1 MRLPIIILFLV
12 TSAYLSSTADDT
24 KDEFA
29 VVLTLDQSNFTQTLT
44 KHHFLVVDFYAPW
57 SVLLTFTFFLHFYH
71 IINGNK

>member
-1 MRLPIIILFLV
+1 MRLPIILLFLV

-24 KDEFA
+24 KDEN

-57 SVLLTFTFFLHFYH
+57 SVLLTFTF
-71 IINGNK
+71 